1 MNLKASTTNSG
12 DKKCKPD
19 REEFAYD
26 TRISRVLFKFN
37 AGSGGKFIFTI
48 TKHLCSFFDPIFFES
63 YGAIPLGIVILG
75 FPAIP
80 VILTAAVG
88 NWVSVMAFIWIISK
102 LRSKVVK
109 NKETKE
115 PSKRAIKARQ
125 YFEKYG
131 VPGVSLAGI
140 LLAFHISA
148 GIALAAGAKKSY
160 VSLWITISIAAWSA
174 VIGGLLMLGVEL
186 L

>member
-1 MNLKASTTNSG
+1 MLQEFQEFYINLVPGLEGN
-12 DKKCKPD
+12 
-19 REEFAYD
+19 
-26 TRISRVLFKFN
+26 LFLQLL
-37 AGSGGKFIFTI
+37 SIFI
-48 TKHLCSFFDPIFFES
+48 LALVPFFES
-63 YGAIPLGIVILG
+63 YGAIPMGILLLG

-80 VILTAAVG
+80 VILAAAVG
-88 NWVSVMAFIWIISK
+88 NWASVMAFIWIISK

-109 NKETKE
+109 NKGNKE

-160 VSLWITISIAAWSA
+160 VSLWITISIAVWSI
-174 VIGGLLMLGVEL
+174 VIGGLLLLGVEQIF
-186 L
+186 

>member
-1 MNLKASTTNSG
+1 MLQEFQEFYLNLIPG
-12 DKKCKPD
+12 I
-19 REEFAYD
+19 EENIFLQLLS
-26 TRISRVLFKFN
+26 I
-37 AGSGGKFIFTI
+37 FILSVI
-48 TKHLCSFFDPIFFES
+48 PFFES
-63 YGAIPLGIVILG
+63 YGAIPLGIIILG
-75 FPAIP
+75 FPGIP

-102 LRSKVVK
+102 LRSKVMN
-109 NKETKE
+109 NKVTKE
-115 PSKRAIKARQ
+115 PSKRAIKARK

-160 VSLWITISIAAWSA
+160 VSLWITISIAVWSI
-174 VIGGLLMLGVEL
+174 VIGGLLMLGVESIL
-186 L
+186 

>member
-1 MNLKASTTNSG
+1 MLQQLQENYLSLIPGLEGNLFLQLLSI
-12 DKKCKPD
+12 
-19 REEFAYD
+19 F
-26 TRISRVLFKFN
+26 VL
-37 AGSGGKFIFTI
+37 SLI
-48 TKHLCSFFDPIFFES
+48 PFFES
-63 YGAIPLGIVILG
+63 YGAIPLGIIILG

-109 NKETKE
+109 NKINKE

-140 LLAFHISA
+140 LLAFHLSA

-160 VSLWITISIAAWSA
+160 VSLWITISIAVWSV
-174 VIGGLLMLGVEL
+174 VIGGLLMLGVEHIF
-186 L
+186 

>member
-1 MNLKASTTNSG
+1 MIQEFQEFYLSLMPGLEGNLFLQLLSI
-12 DKKCKPD
+12 
-19 REEFAYD
+19 F
-26 TRISRVLFKFN
+26 VL
-37 AGSGGKFIFTI
+37 SLI
-48 TKHLCSFFDPIFFES
+48 PFFES